1 MSIKITKYEAAC
13 NLGGCIEEI
22 YQKALLADFEC
33 FEENSAFLTGKPA
46 RLGVISG
53 DLPRISE
60 QDYDLRCNRLL
71 LKVCGLLENEINEL
85 IKKYGAENIAVIA
98 ATTNTGVEEFET
110 SNNPKHAQI
119 GNPAEFLKKHF
130 DLKNFHASVST
141 ACSSGIKAFSA
152 ACEILENNV
161 AQAVIVAGV
170 DSIAKVAV
178 YGFDSLEVL
187 SPKPSIPFSKNR
199 EGINIGEAAAIF
211 LLEKDV
217 SKGIEISGI
226 GETTDVYHS
235 TTPDPK
241 AVEAVR
247 AIKTALNKS
256 KIDPQEVDYIN
267 LHGTGS
273 ISNDLMEANAVYQ
286 VFEDKV
292 YASSTKPL
300 TGHCLGAA
308 ASLETALCCKLL
320 EENNTKVYPHIFDGI
335 YDENLPKI
343 RLAQKNCEVKQIKTC
358 LSLSFGFGGTN
369 AAIILRRCDE

>member
-22 YQKALLADFEC
+22 YQNALLGDFEC
-33 FEENSAFLTGKPA
+33 FEENSACLTGKPA

-85 IKKYGAENIAVIA
+85 IKKYGAENIAVVA

-119 GNPAEFLKKHF
+119 GNPAGFLKKHF
-130 DLKNFHASVST
+130 NLKNFHASVST

-320 EENNTKVYPHIFDGI
+320 EENNTKVYPHIFDGV

>member
-13 NLGGCIEEI
+13 NLGGCIEDI
-22 YQKALLADFEC
+22 YQKALLGDFGC
-33 FEENSAFLTGKPA
+33 FEENSACLTGKPA

-110 SNNPKHAQI
+110 SNNPEHAQI
-119 GNPAEFLKKHF
+119 GNPAGFLKKHF
-130 DLKNFHASVST
+130 NLKNFHASVST

-187 SPKPSIPFSKNR
+187 SPKPSIPFSKKR

-217 SKGIEISGI
+217 PKGIEISGI

-247 AIKTALNKS
+247 AIKIALNKS

-320 EENNTKVYPHIFDGI
+320 EENNTKVYPHIFDGV

>member
-1 MSIKITKYEAAC
+1 M
-13 NLGGCIEEI
+13 
-22 YQKALLADFEC
+22 
-33 FEENSAFLTGKPA
+33 
-46 RLGVISG
+46 
-53 DLPRISE
+53 
-60 QDYDLRCNRLL
+60 
-71 LKVCGLLENEINEL
+71 
-85 IKKYGAENIAVIA
+85 
-98 ATTNTGVEEFET
+98 
-110 SNNPKHAQI
+110 
-119 GNPAEFLKKHF
+119 
-130 DLKNFHASVST
+130 
-141 ACSSGIKAFSA
+141 
-152 ACEILENNV
+152 ENNV

-187 SPKPSIPFSKNR
+187 SPKPSIPFSKKR

-217 SKGIEISGI
+217 PKGIEISGI

-247 AIKTALNKS
+247 AIKIALNKS
-256 KIDPQEVDYIN
+256 QIDPQEVDYIN

-320 EENNTKVYPHIFDGI
+320 EENNTKVYPHIFDGV

>member
-13 NLGGCIEEI
+13 NLGGCIDEI
-22 YQKALLADFEC
+22 YQKALLGDFEC
-33 FEENSAFLTGKPA
+33 FEENSACLTGKPA
-46 RLGVISG
+46 RIGLISAN
-53 DLPRISE
+53 LPHISQ
-60 QDYDLRCNRLL
+60 QDYNLRCNRLL
-71 LKVCGLLENEINEL
+71 LKVCEPLDKDISAL
-85 IKKYGAENIAVIA
+85 IEKYGAENVAVVA

-130 DLKNFHASVST
+130 NLRNFHASVST
-141 ACSSGIKAFSA
+141 ACSSGIKAFSV
-152 ACEILENNV
+152 ACELLENNI

-170 DSIAKVAV
+170 DSIAKVAL

-247 AIKTALNKS
+247 AIKIALNKS
-256 KIDPQEVDYIN
+256 KINAQEVDYIN

-286 VFEDKV
+286 VFENKV

-320 EENNTKVYPHIFDGI
+320 EKNNTKVYPHIYDGI
-335 YDENLPKI
+335 YDENIPKI
-343 RLAQKNCEVKQIKTC
+343 KLAQQGSELSSVKTC